1 MVKICLK
8 SALFSLLLLSGLKAN
23 DTLVAAKNLISNEAF
38 NHKLELLLEGKSL
51 ENERGYIDYSALS
64 SLLKSNSLLDSSSAD
79 SRDLSLSFKSDAGAV
94 LFIKAVNE
102 ALNATGFVHFTP
114 QRLDLTKEEKIYTID
129 VQSRY
134 NLDIGSFYNILK
146 RNSIFIKNIQK
157 TGANSYEYE
166 LDFGDALLKSN
177 VNVPLNQNVDLKR
190 PLRDYFFTT
199 KNASSVKI
207 LANAADSWFAKILF
221 LDKDLKLIQ
230 AITSKEKNNSFSSE
244 IPSNAE
250 YMVVGDSFNLDN
262 IRRGLSVFLARWFV
276 INSHL
281 IGFFDLNLDLNLF
294 DFNLLFINL
303 NFILYK

>member
-262 IRRGLSVFLARWFV
+262 IRRGLSVFLAR
-276 INSHL
+276 
-281 IGFFDLNLDLNLF
+281 
-294 DFNLLFINL
+294 
-303 NFILYK
+303 